1 MLRKGIIQIASSSM
15 LEEHLLKNT
24 SCHEEHICTC
34 LLLAVVCAMAGN
46 SDDKQMV
53 PHAASNPR
61 KRPASEAQT
70 KNWEPTR
77 KHKRRSVRFDHI
89 EEMEQ
94 QKELGCNNCSFLF
107 FFPSHISVLF

>member
-53 PHAASNPR
+53 PHASFKSEEATSIRSADKKLGAHPQAQAQVCQI
-61 KRPASEAQT
+61 RPY
-70 KNWEPTR
+70 
-77 KHKRRSVRFDHI
+77 
-89 EEMEQ
+89 
-94 QKELGCNNCSFLF
+94 
-107 FFPSHISVLF
+107 